1 MEFRN
6 ALRSTQHSSARKL
19 FLRLA
24 RLGLLVL
31 PVTLLI
37 IVTLRVPGASK
48 WALWMGIL
56 FQALAILL
64 LMTRAGGREPTT
76 AALILLHL
84 TALVWLLLSTSGL
97 QDWLIPLAESILVVV
112 PLACFAIQCLRDSGA
127 PTLRRARQLARQLAR
142 RTNWP
147 VNRGDCRQLPEVR
160 ALREAL
166 HVDASPALG
175 LLNHPRIEVR
185 IAALTALEFRQNWR
199 PGQPE
204 MILQLAQR
212 SPEPEIRAA
221 AVNALANVEDRRL
234 IEALGA
240 LLHDGSLLVRQTA
253 AEALLWNSENRWS
266 WLRNSVRVA
275 LTDPTCQADGPLYL
289 ASNMLSPEAVADLT
303 AWTTE
308 KGLLPMRAALTL
320 SLHYNQVLG
329 INRDAELVRSLRR
342 HLADA
347 HTPAMLRLELAR
359 LLQHHHELDEAL
371 LRHLLAPS
379 NPSPIRLIAVEAL
392 LASSLCPEALAVLH
406 ELGRLPNRE
415 IAVATAEVV
424 QRRLGIDMGLP
435 RNQPVPA
442 VHTRLA
448 ADVARRVMFWATQ
461 QHEAPAHEPAASSEA
476 P

>member
-1 MEFRN
+1 MGSRNRPRELPGANSNTKRHTMEFRN
-6 ALRSTQHSSARKL
+6 ALRSTEHSSARKL

-37 IVTLRVPGASK
+37 IVTLRVPVASK

-56 FQALAILL
+56 FQALAVLL
-64 LMTRAGGREPTT
+64 LVTRAVGGEPTT

-212 SPEPEIRAA
+212 SPEPETRAA

-234 IEALGA
+234 IEAL
-240 LLHDGSLLVRQTA
+240 
-253 AEALLWNSENRWS
+253 
-266 WLRNSVRVA
+266 
-275 LTDPTCQADGPLYL
+275 
-289 ASNMLSPEAVADLT
+289 
-303 AWTTE
+303 
-308 KGLLPMRAALTL
+308 
-320 SLHYNQVLG
+320 
-329 INRDAELVRSLRR
+329 
-342 HLADA
+342 
-347 HTPAMLRLELAR
+347 
-359 LLQHHHELDEAL
+359 
-371 LRHLLAPS
+371 
-379 NPSPIRLIAVEAL
+379 
-392 LASSLCPEALAVLH
+392 
-406 ELGRLPNRE
+406 
-415 IAVATAEVV
+415 VATAEVV

-476 P
+476 A